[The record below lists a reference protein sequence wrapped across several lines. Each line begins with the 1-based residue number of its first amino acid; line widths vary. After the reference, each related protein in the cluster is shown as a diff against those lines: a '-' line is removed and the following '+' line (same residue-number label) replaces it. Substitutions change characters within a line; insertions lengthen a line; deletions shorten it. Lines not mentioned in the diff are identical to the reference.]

1 MSGSCESTC
10 LTCAGLNVDCGS
22 WGDNCGNTLDCG
34 TCPSGQDCVSGS
46 CVCTPSCSGL
56 CGKSDGCG
64 GICTIGSGC
73 CIGGGIYC
81 SSDGD
86 CCSGYCDSWC
96 KTPPP
101 ACDYSPAC
109 TQTTSENTNANCG
122 ATRPSTTACGGGCVD
137 ESWSGGINCGAN
149 EECVSG
155 SCVCVE
161 SWQCSTQR
169 DCQRY
174 YFSRT
179 DCTSGYET
187 DNDCT
192 ARCDSGQC
200 SGGSCVACIPLTCD
214 DLNADCGD
222 WNDGCGKTLPSCGTC
237 PSGYDCVSGKCV
249 TSTPEICSDGKD
261 NDGDGN
267 TDCADWDCLGKTG
280 PNGKTCCRTAS
291 DGCPAAT
298 GGTNEYIQDTCNG
311 YSCNF
316 NNECI
321 STSLDD
327 ACSTPRYLSEYGA
340 TGDYL
345 VTNTNCRF
353 STVDCGVG
361 KCSGDKCVG
370 AENTNA
376 LCSDGI
382 NNDADNDV
390 DCADS
395 DCTGK
400 TGPNGNICC
409 QSSSQCKSTDS
420 DGGLVR
426 SIAGTCQEFVC
437 SSKNECQKTDSFTD
451 YCRRKKLTTI
461 TPPTYSWVQVAECS
475 RNDILTCQQREYNP
489 YPITQNLCE
498 STELY
503 PVSCKNG
510 EVVECVGND
519 LNTDDA
525 NSNND
530 MSSVCIAEFG
540 DTKPQCVLAG
550 SNQYTCRAP
559 EACNENP
566 DCPTNQCCTADN
578 TLPIYFQKVPG
589 ECVDLGNLR
598 IPLQQSYLCTS

>member
-1 MSGSCESTC
+1 MRKILLITLSLLFIATVMFSVDSVNALSCPYEDCTRTFDPGQYGHPDCHCSPDEDCVSGDCYDCTTQYETCALDYQEEAYEDCVSGSCAAACDYSPACTQ
-10 LTCAGLNVDCGS
+10 TTSKNTNTDCGATRSSTTACDGGCVDTS
-22 WGDNCGNTLDCG
+22 WSGG
-34 TCPSGQDCVSGS
+34 TACDTNEECVSGS

-56 CGKSDGCG
+56 CGESDGCG

-109 TQTTSENTNANCG
+109 TQTTSKNTNTDCG
-122 ATRPSTTACGGGCVD
+122 ATRSSTTACDGGCVD
-137 ESWSGGINCGAN
+137 TSWSGGTACDTN

-155 SCVCVE
+155 SCE
-161 SWQCSTQR
+161 STC
-169 DCQRY
+169 
-174 YFSRT
+174 
-179 DCTSGYET
+179 
-187 DNDCT
+187 
-192 ARCDSGQC
+192 
-200 SGGSCVACIPLTCD
+200 LTCAG
-214 DLNADCGD
+214 LNVDCGSWGD
-222 WNDGCGKTLPSCGTC
+222 NCGNTLDCGTC
-237 PSGYDCVSGKCV
+237 PSGQDCVSGKCV
-249 TSTPEICSDGKD
+249 TSTPEICSDGID

-267 TDCADWDCLGKTG
+267 TDCADADCAGKTG
-280 PNGKTCCRTAS
+280 PNGKT
-291 DGCPAAT
+291 
-298 GGTNEYIQDTCNG
+298 
-311 YSCNF
+311 
-316 NNECI
+316 
-321 STSLDD
+321 
-327 ACSTPRYLSEYGA
+327 
-340 TGDYL
+340 
-345 VTNTNCRF
+345 
-353 STVDCGVG
+353 
-361 KCSGDKCVG
+361 
-370 AENTNA
+370 
-376 LCSDGI
+376 
-382 NNDADNDV
+382 
-390 DCADS
+390 
-395 DCTGK
+395 
-400 TGPNGNICC
+400 CC

-578 TLPIYFQKVPG
+578 TLPISFQKVPG

-598 IPLQQSYLCTS
+598 IPSQQSYLCTS